1 MRAKIHRFLAVFV
14 VVMSVSG
21 RPMTPSTVR
30 PTHHAVGGLDAGGW
44 PVRTIHSSNTHSVE
58 MKEADTQYMLL
69 PHQVR
74 HNGYITSKVIDLGAY
89 RKRVC
94 DFLLVININFGHAC
108 FTNLAPV

>member
-1 MRAKIHRFLAVFV
+1 MRAEIHRFLTVFV

-58 MKEADTQYMLL
+58 MKEADTQYMLR
-69 PHQVR
+69 PHQVYVTMATLPPR
-74 HNGYITSKVIDLGAY
+74 SSILVPIESAYATSY
-89 RKRVC
+89 
-94 DFLLVININFGHAC
+94 
-108 FTNLAPV
+108 